1 MSSRAAKTEAFTL
14 KPGWL
19 NRQWLRIQAEAK
31 TWPTWMKEESGG
43 DRMAGYVSD
52 YIKETEAWER
62 VPLSDG
68 MSYREKLD
76 NKWEAEQEREWHERE
91 DESIPEWMDEERITA
106 QAYEGEEA

>member
-62 VPLSDG
+62 GEARQQVGSGTGAGMARAGGRVYSGMDG
-68 MSYREKLD
+68 
-76 NKWEAEQEREWHERE
+76 
-91 DESIPEWMDEERITA
+91 
-106 QAYEGEEA
+106 